1 MATLVLGAVGAA
13 VGGPI
18 GALIGSTIGQQVDR
32 AVFLDGGDRVRE
44 APRLSDASVQSSALG
59 TSIPLVF
66 GTARVAGNVLW
77 SSGLQEERM
86 ETSQGGGKG
95 GGGSTTTVEF
105 SYHASV
111 AVGLSARP
119 INRIERIWADG
130 KLLRDASG
138 SLLVPVEIRVHTG
151 AETQEPD
158 PLLQAAEGLDL
169 TPPFRGLAYVVL
181 EDLDL
186 AEFANRIPNLSFEVV
201 ADEPATL
208 GGMLAELSE
217 RAGLENVAASGLDE
231 IVDGLA
237 VARESPLRSSLEAL
251 LAAFPAISAE
261 GSGALAFRPLGGGA
275 ARSVLPEDFGAAPE
289 AAERAP
295 RLAVERRQGADL
307 PLQFELS
314 YGDPARD
321 YQPAVQRA
329 RLQLG
334 HTHRRERLD
343 TPLVLAAERA
353 KRQADRLLA
362 RAWQR
367 QESHRLQLPLRF
379 AELEPGDRLLYQADG
394 RSVELVIDELEI
406 AAGHVAATGTPV
418 TPFAAL
424 ADGAESGAFPAPA
437 ITPPGE
443 SVVHGL
449 EFPGLGRE
457 SMRPQAFLAG
467 AGASPA
473 WRGAGVF
480 VSRDGGVSFE
490 LFASVLAPAVIGE
503 TTTALPAGPVAIWDE
518 GSSVDIALLRED
530 DSLESRAQLSVLN
543 GANRAM
549 IGNEL
554 VQFRE
559 ADLLANGQF
568 RLSGL
573 LRGRNGTE
581 AAVTSHSAGERFVL
595 LDGGG
600 LVPVAPPLETIGQ
613 SLLLKPVTRGRML
626 EETAAQPLTVSG
638 ASLRPLSP
646 VHLRGRRSGGGDL
659 EMTWSRRTRIG
670 GAWLD
675 GTDVPLGEEIEAYE
689 IDILA
694 NGQPVRTIATDAP
707 SAVYTAA
714 AQAADFGAPQSA
726 VEIAVYQMSAII
738 GRGAPGIETL

>member
-1 MATLVLGAVGAA
+1 MATLVLGSIGAA

-18 GALIGSTIGQQVDR
+18 GAFIGSTIGQQIDR
-32 AVFLDGGDRVRE
+32 AVLFDGGDRVRE
-44 APRLSDASVQSSALG
+44 GPRLSDSTVQSSALG
-59 TSIPLVF
+59 APIPLVF

-77 SSGLQEERM
+77 SSGLQERRM

-105 SYHASV
+105 SYHASL

-119 INRIERIWADG
+119 IKRIERIWADG

-138 SLLVPVEIRVHTG
+138 SLLSPVEIRVYTG
-151 AETQEPD
+151 AETQDAD

-208 GGMLAELSE
+208 GDMLVELGE
-217 RAGLENVAASGLDE
+217 RAGLEEVTATGLDE
-231 IVDGLA
+231 TVDGLA
-237 VARESPLRSSLEAL
+237 IARESPLRSSLEAL
-251 LAAFPAISAE
+251 LAAFPAVSAE
-261 GSGALAFRPLGGGA
+261 GSGDMAFRPFGA
-275 ARSVLPEDFGAAPE
+275 GTARTVSPEDFGAAPE
-289 AAERAP
+289 GAERAP
-295 RLAVERRQGADL
+295 RIAVERRQGADL
-307 PLQFELS
+307 PLQFELA

-343 TPLVLAAERA
+343 SPLVLTAARA

-367 QESHRLQLPLRF
+367 QESHRLQLPLHF
-379 AELEPGDRLLYQADG
+379 AELEPGDRLLYEIDSRA
-394 RSVELVIDELEI
+394 VELVIDELEI
-406 AAGHVAATGTPV
+406 ASGHVAAIGTPV

-424 ADGAESGAFPAPA
+424 ADGAESGSFPPV
-437 ITPPGE
+437 IVTPLGE
-443 SVVHGL
+443 SVVHVV

-457 SMRPQAFLAG
+457 STRPQAFLAG

-473 WRGAGVF
+473 WRGAGIF
-480 VSRDGGVSFE
+480 ISRDGGISFE
-490 LFASVLAPAVIGE
+490 LFASVLAPAVVGE
-503 TTTALPAGPVAIWDE
+503 TTTALPAGPTATWDE

-530 DSLESRAQLSVLN
+530 DSLESRSALSILN
-543 GANRAM
+543 GANRAV
-549 IGNEL
+549 IGDEL

-559 ADLLANGQF
+559 ADLLANGNM
-568 RLSGL
+568 RLSGM

-581 AAVTSHSAGERFVL
+581 QAVAGHIAGERFVL

-600 LVPVAPPLETIGQ
+600 LVPAAPPLETIGQ
-613 SLLLKPVTRGRML
+613 SLLLKPVTRGRTL
-626 EETAAQPLTVSG
+626 EETAAQSLTVSG
-638 ASLRPLSP
+638 ASLRPLAP
-646 VHLRGRRSGGGDL
+646 VHLRGRRSDGGDL
-659 EMTWSRRTRIG
+659 EITWIRRTRVG
-670 GAWLD
+670 GAWID
-675 GTDVPLGEEIEAYE
+675 GVDVPLGEEVESYE

-694 NGQPVRTIATDAP
+694 GGQPVRTISSAAP
-707 SAVYTAA
+707 QVVYGAA
-714 AQAADFGAPQSA
+714 EQTIDFGAPQAA
-726 VEIAVYQMSAII
+726 VEVAVCQMSALI
-738 GRGAPGIETL
+738 GRGTPRTGTL